1 MVEVSGEGNARMTAS
16 EHEPNGLSIILEG
29 ELDIASVELIRRSIE
44 PYLADSPQHVVFD
57 LARLQFMDSSGIA
70 LLIEVANRV
79 GSVETRN
86 ATPIVRRVLEVTGLV
101 DALGVAD

>member
-1 MVEVSGEGNARMTAS
+1 MVEISDAGNARMTAS
-16 EHEPNGLSIILEG
+16 EQEPDGVSIILEG

-44 PYLADSPQHVVFD
+44 PYLVDSPQHVVFD

-86 ATPIVRRVLEVTGLV
+86 ATPIVRRALEVTGLV
-101 DALGVAD
+101 DALGVTD